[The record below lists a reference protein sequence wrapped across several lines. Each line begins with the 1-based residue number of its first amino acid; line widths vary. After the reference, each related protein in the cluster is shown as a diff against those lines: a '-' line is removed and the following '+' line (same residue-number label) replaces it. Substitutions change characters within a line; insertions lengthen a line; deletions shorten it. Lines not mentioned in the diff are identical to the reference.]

1 MPRRPQKD
9 SKRRKGPS
17 GPEQLARKQAR
28 EASDEK
34 PLPVDSP
41 AAPLEEPMDE
51 APPAVEAAAQ
61 DAGPEDVAAPAPT
74 PAPARR
80 APQAGS
86 AGHATAGRVPGLPS
100 VSAAGGPSVHPE
112 RSAGPVEG
120 RPDAH
125 RRNNRGHGRRS
136 GRPDHRLGLAPR
148 GASNGSTLG
157 RGISALRATMAWP

>member
-28 EASDEK
+28 EASDAK
-34 PLPVDSP
+34 PSPADSP

-51 APPAVEAAAQ
+51 APSAVEAAAQ

-80 APQAGS
+80 APLAGARAMPQPAAFRVSRQSRQQADRLSIPS
-86 AGHATAGRVPGLPS
+86 AVQAQLKGDLMRIGAITVVMVAV
-100 VSAAGGPSVHPE
+100 
-112 RSAGPVEG
+112 
-120 RPDAH
+120 
-125 RRNNRGHGRRS
+125 
-136 GRPDHRLGLAPR
+136 LGAL
-148 GASNGSTLG
+148 TVVLG
-157 RGISALRATMAWP
+157 